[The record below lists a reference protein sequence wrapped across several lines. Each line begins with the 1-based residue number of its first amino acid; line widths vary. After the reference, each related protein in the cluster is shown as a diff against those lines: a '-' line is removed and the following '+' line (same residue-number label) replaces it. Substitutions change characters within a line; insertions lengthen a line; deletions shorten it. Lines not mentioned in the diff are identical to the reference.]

1 MNLQQRWDLAR
12 AQKAEAEELRRIRR
26 LHVRN

>member
-12 AQKAEAEELRRIRR
+12 AQEAEAEELRRIRR
-26 LHVRN
+26 IRIAS